1 MKIAC
6 NKSERT
12 VNMLKQKSGI
22 TLIALVVTIVVL
34 LILSGITISMVFGQD
49 GIITSANKAKM
60 MTELSKYKEELE
72 MFKLSKSLENPEFS
86 EESITAGETSL
97 VYNTQEQGS
106 SGSIYDVI
114 TSLRDSSFAGKME
127 IIKGKLLINSQNMT
141 EIRVAQ
147 QLGIEVNP
155 YKIENGVLL
164 SSNTNLALMDS
175 SGTLTIP
182 EGIKAIGEGA
192 FANLSGLKTIII
204 PGTVKEIRKNAFSNN
219 TELEKVILQEGVET
233 IGDSAFRLCTQ
244 LKSIE
249 LPESLTNI
257 GQGAFRN
264 CRNLQEIEIP
274 SQINVIDGY
283 TFNACSN
290 LTKVKL
296 PENLTAIK
304 TGAFSGCSKL
314 ENINISSKVNSIV
327 SGAFDG
333 CTNLIN
339 IEIAEENTSY
349 KYDKNNGM
357 LITTDG
363 LEIVFISDAVLKN
376 VTTFSIPEGIT
387 NFNVNLSSYK
397 NITTIVIPKSLVS
410 RDYANMFPET
420 ISNVQVAEGNNNFS
434 VENNCLYN
442 KEKTELIMCYTKE
455 ANVKLADTVTKIG
468 NYSFKQAINIENV
481 DFSNLVTTISSQV
494 FTSSNT
500 KLKNIN
506 IGASVTKIDS
516 LFKYQNYYGTVTI
529 DEGNQNYSIENN
541 VLYNK
546 DKTELVTVLYKIE
559 GQYIIKNDITKIGD
573 LAFHNQVEMTEVIL
587 PGGLKEI
594 SSSFNSCSGLTSIY
608 IPNSVETIDSRAFY
622 NSPNLDKIQIDKEAG
637 SIEGSPWGATKG
649 DRVIEWLR

>member
-1 MKIAC
+1 MKE
-6 NKSERT
+6 KRT
-12 VNMLKQKSGI
+12 KGI

-34 LILSGITISMVFGQD
+34 LILSGITISLVFGQD
-49 GIITSANKAKM
+49 GVITSANKAKM

-182 EGIKAIGEGA
+182 EGIIAIGEGA

-204 PGTVKEIRKNAFSNN
+204 PGTVKEIRKNAFNNN

-233 IGDSAFRLCTQ
+233 IGERAFQSCTQ

-257 GQGAFRN
+257 GLSAFQT
-264 CRNLQEIEIP
+264 CSNLQEIEIP
-274 SQINVIDGY
+274 SQINVIENFA
-283 TFNACSN
+283 FNTCSN

-304 TGAFSGCSKL
+304 SGAFSECSKL
-314 ENINISSKVNSIV
+314 ENIHISGKVNSI
-327 SGAFDG
+327 SSRAFSG

-363 LEIVFISDAVLKN
+363 LEIVFISAAVLKN

-387 NFNVNLSSYK
+387 NFNVSLSSYK

-410 RDYANMFPET
+410 IDNANIFPKT

-442 KEKTELIMCYTKE
+442 KEKTTLIMCYTKE
-455 ANVKLADTVTKIG
+455 ANVKLADTVKNI
-468 NYSFKQAINIENV
+468 NSYSFKQAVNIENLEIPE
-481 DFSNLVTTISSQV
+481 LVTSLPAYTISK
-494 FTSSNT
+494 TNT
-500 KLKNIN
+500 KLKNVR
-506 IGASVTKIDS
+506 IGANVTKIDS
-516 LFKYQNYYGTVTI
+516 LFKFQNYYGTVTI

-541 VLYNK
+541 TLYNK
-546 DKTELVTVLYKIE
+546 EKTKLVTILYR
-559 GQYIIKNDITKIGD
+559 IKGSYSVKDTVITIVS
-573 LAFHNQVEMTEVIL
+573 LAFHDQREMTEVIL
-587 PGGLKEI
+587 PEGLKEI
-594 SSSFNSCSGLTSIY
+594 GRSFNYCFGLTSIY
-608 IPNSVETIDSRAFY
+608 IPNSVETIDSSAFNY
-622 NSPNLDKIQIDKEAG
+622 SPNLDKIQIDKEAG

>member
-1 MKIAC
+1 MKE
-6 NKSERT
+6 KRT
-12 VNMLKQKSGI
+12 KGI

-34 LILSGITISMVFGQD
+34 LILSGITISLVFGD
-49 GIITSANKAKM
+49 SGIITSANKAKM

-182 EGIKAIGEGA
+182 EGIIAIGEGA

-204 PGTVKEIRKNAFSNN
+204 PGTVKEIRKNAFNNN

-233 IGDSAFRLCTQ
+233 IGESAFQSCTQ

-257 GQGAFRN
+257 GQGAFQI
-264 CRNLQEIEIP
+264 CSNLQEIEIP
-274 SQINVIDGY
+274 SQINVIEDY
-283 TFNACSN
+283 AFNTCSN

-357 LITTDG
+357 LITTGG

-410 RDYANMFPET
+410 IDNANIFPET
-420 ISNVQVAEGNNNFS
+420 ISNVQVTEENNNFS

-442 KEKTELIMCYTKE
+442 KEKTTLIMCYTKE
-455 ANVKLADTVTKIG
+455 ANVKLAETVKRI
-468 NYSFKQAINIENV
+468 NSYSFKQAVNIENLEIPE
-481 DFSNLVTTISSQV
+481 LVTSLPAYTIS
-494 FTSSNT
+494 TTNT
-500 KLKNIN
+500 KLKNVR
-506 IGASVTKIDS
+506 IGANVTKIDS

-546 DKTELVTVLYKIE
+546 DKTELLTVLYKIE
-559 GQYIIKNDITKIGD
+559 GQYIVKNDITKIGIS
-573 LAFHNQVEMTEVIL
+573 AFHAQREMTEVIL
-587 PGGLKEI
+587 PEGLKEI
-594 SSSFNSCSGLTSIY
+594 SSSFNYCSGLTSIY
-608 IPNSVETIDSRAFY
+608 IPNSVETIDSSAFN